1 VQDDRTRNEFSGPMR
16 TKPYRNRKSAMNAPV
31 QATEDLN
38 YVVENGIARLTF
50 NRPQARNALTFAM
63 YERMAAICETVNAD
77 RSIKAMILTGA
88 GDKAF
93 ASGTDISQFRAFKT
107 SQDALDYEARI
118 DRVLGALEA
127 CRVPTIAAIAGACTG
142 GGAGIA
148 ACCDIRIGTA
158 ATRIGFPIARTL
170 GNCLSM
176 SNISR
181 LTSLIGPA
189 RTKDL
194 IFTAR
199 LIEAPEAL
207 ALGLL
212 NEVVPDVA
220 MLQRRAD
227 ETAKLV
233 AGHAPITLEVTKEA
247 VRRVRRTL
255 TRDEGED
262 LILRAYMS
270 EDFQEGMDA
279 FLNKRAP
286 NWKGK

>member
-1 VQDDRTRNEFSGPMR
+1 
-16 TKPYRNRKSAMNAPV
+16 MNAPV
-31 QATEDLN
+31 ATTEDLL
-38 YVVENGIARLTF
+38 YSVEDGIARLTF

-63 YERMAAICETVNAD
+63 YERMAAICENVNKD
-77 RSIKAMILTGA
+77 RSIKVMILTGT

-107 SQDALDYEARI
+107 AEDALEYEERI
-118 DRVLGALEA
+118 DRVLGTLEKV
-127 CRVPTIAAIAGACTG
+127 RVPTIAAIAGACTG

-181 LTSLIGPA
+181 VVALVGPA

-207 ALGLL
+207 SLGLL
-212 NEVVPDVA
+212 NEVVPDVPT
-220 MLQRRAD
+220 LQRRAD

-233 AGHAPITLEVTKEA
+233 AGHAPITMETAKEA
-247 VRRVRRTL
+247 VLRLRRTL
-255 TRDEGED
+255 SREEGRD

-270 EDFQEGMDA
+270 EDFREGMDA
-279 FLNKRAP
+279 FLNKRTP
-286 NWKGK
+286 NWKGQ

>member
-1 VQDDRTRNEFSGPMR
+1 
-16 TKPYRNRKSAMNAPV
+16 MNAPV
-31 QATEDLN
+31 QPTEDLI
-38 YVVENGIARLTF
+38 YAVKDGIAHLTF

-63 YERMAAICETVNAD
+63 YEQMASICQSINGD
-77 RSIKAMILTGA
+77 HSIKALILTGT
-88 GDKAF
+88 GEKAF

-107 SQDALDYEARI
+107 AQDALDYEGRI
-118 DRVLGALEA
+118 DRVLGALET

-148 ACCDIRIGTA
+148 ACCDIRIGTE

-181 LTSLIGPA
+181 LMSLVGPA
-189 RTKDL
+189 RTKDM

-220 MLQRRAD
+220 TLQKRAL
-227 ETAKLV
+227 ETAVLV
-233 AGHAPITLEVTKEA
+233 ASHAPITLEVTKEA
-247 VRRVRRTL
+247 VRRIRRTL
-255 TRDEGED
+255 SREEGED
-262 LILRAYMS
+262 LLLRAYMS
-270 EDFQEGMDA
+270 EDFREGMDA
-279 FLNKRAP
+279 FLNKRTP